1 MPCADRIRLRTF
13 RFSWE
18 ENELITITTK
28 QEMQQLA
35 KQHKTDGNSIGFV
48 PTMGYLHVGH
58 LKLVKE
64 AKKNNDII
72 IMSIFVN
79 PLQFGPGE
87 DYEAYP
93 RDPERDKQ
101 LAEEAG
107 VDILFMPSPGNMYQN
122 EKSIRM
128 TVLRRTDTLC
138 GVNRPGHFDGVV
150 TVLSKLFNIIMPDRA
165 YFGLKD
171 AQQFAVVSG
180 LVEDLDFPLEL
191 IPVETVR
198 EASGL
203 AVSSRNVYLNEKE
216 RIQASALYKSLQ
228 KAKELIN
235 SGIQDIEAIICEV
248 KDYMKANME
257 GDIDYVELLSFPEL
271 EQITVLKGKVIIAVA
286 VKFSK
291 ARLIDNIII
300 DI

>member
-1 MPCADRIRLRTF
+1 M
-13 RFSWE
+13 
-18 ENELITITTK
+18 ITITTK

>member
-1 MPCADRIRLRTF
+1 M
-13 RFSWE
+13 
-18 ENELITITTK
+18 ITITTK

-35 KQHKTDGNSIGFV
+35 KQHKAEGKSIGFV

-64 AKKNNDII
+64 AKKSNDII

-87 DYEAYP
+87 DYDAYP
-93 RDPERDKQ
+93 RNPERDKQ

-107 VDILFMPSPGNMYQN
+107 VDILFMPSLENMYRN
-122 EKSIRM
+122 EKSIGM
-128 TVLRRTDTLC
+128 TVLRRTNALC
-138 GVNRPGHFDGVV
+138 GINRPGHFDGVV
-150 TVLSKLFNIIMPDRA
+150 MVLSKLFNIILPDRA

-180 LVEDLDFPLEL
+180 LVEDLDFPLKL
-191 IPVETVR
+191 VPVETVR
-198 EASGL
+198 ESSGL
-203 AVSSRNVYLNEKE
+203 AVSSRNVYLNDKE
-216 RIQASALYKSLQ
+216 RIQAAAIYKSLQ
-228 KAKELIN
+228 KAKELISN
-235 SGIQDIEAIICEV
+235 GVQDIEAIIGEV
-248 KDYMKANME
+248 KDYMKANMKA
-257 GDIDYVELLSFPEL
+257 DIDYVELLSFPEL
-271 EQITVLKGKVIIAVA
+271 EQIASPKGKVIIAAA

>member
-1 MPCADRIRLRTF
+1 M
-13 RFSWE
+13 
-18 ENELITITTK
+18 ITITTK

-87 DYEAYP
+87 DYKAYP